1 MGMSAAKQPAGR
13 KRVTTTLR
21 PEQRQLGFVDRVSE
35 TQIIGWALDLDR
47 PKTPVRL
54 AVSVDGQVVD
64 TLACDQKREDLAGS
78 GLPNDHAGFIYDIP
92 RRFYDGAQ
100 HTIALRFYTG
110 TPVLF
115 TNRLGQSVAEWHFAH
130 TRRAIY
136 QGFVDGLT
144 EGGALN
150 GWLFR
155 SDTETGARIGGN
167 RLLVLIDGN
176 LASEIV
182 ADQFRPDVGGAHRC
196 DPHCG
201 FSYIPPAKYRSGKAF
216 RFRFLVANDRTELLN
231 SPLDATF
238 LPNDAA
244 GTLHELLD
252 LADDLATQ
260 TWQMKQR
267 LKALLQVDEMSL
279 TQYAQWAK
287 FYFERLSARVAA
299 ARTEAAGPL
308 VSIVCPTWRPNLPH
322 FIAAVQSVQ
331 AQSYTNWE
339 LIVVDDA
346 SGDATLKAW
355 ITDVAKADR
364 RIRLVTRR
372 RNGGIGAA
380 TNTAIDQA
388 RGEYVAFFDHDDLL
402 VDVAIEA
409 MMQAAQTSG
418 ARLLY
423 SDEDKID
430 ERGNLSEPHLK
441 SDWNYRLLLGSNFV
455 CHLLVMRRD
464 LLRQIGPLSTAH
476 DGAQDHELLL
486 RAAEMLTG
494 DEICHVPE
502 ILYHWRKT
510 PGSTAQSTDAK
521 GHAAAAGVAAV
532 EAHLRRRGLAAEV
545 SALTGMTAY
554 RVRWQRSEEP
564 LVAIIIPYR
573 DQVDVTLR
581 CLRAILSLTAYRNYE
596 IVLVDNWSQ
605 STGARDFAADVSNIA
620 QVRVLRVPEP
630 FNFSRLNNL
639 AVREVPADYYM
650 FMNNDL
656 FVTESD
662 WLRVLVDEALSGE
675 HVGAVGGKF
684 VYADATVQHGGVIV
698 GVGGV
703 AEHAHRGLAQDAP
716 GYMARALL
724 AQELSAVTAA
734 GMLCDARA
742 FAEVGGFDETDLLV
756 AFNDVDLC
764 LKLRAAGWRVIWTP
778 EFIAEHH
785 ESISRGDDND
795 PAHRRRF
802 YHENQTMHERWADVI
817 ARDPHY
823 NQNFSRR
830 SGIFRILAAEP
841 EGRP

>member
-1 MGMSAAKQPAGR
+1 
-13 KRVTTTLR
+13 
-21 PEQRQLGFVDRVSE
+21 
-35 TQIIGWALDLDR
+35 
-47 PKTPVRL
+47 
-54 AVSVDGQVVD
+54 
-64 TLACDQKREDLAGS
+64 
-78 GLPNDHAGFIYDIP
+78 
-92 RRFYDGAQ
+92 
-100 HTIALRFYTG
+100 
-110 TPVLF
+110 
-115 TNRLGQSVAEWHFAH
+115 
-130 TRRAIY
+130 
-136 QGFVDGLT
+136 
-144 EGGALN
+144 
-150 GWLFR
+150 
-155 SDTETGARIGGN
+155 
-167 RLLVLIDGN
+167 
-176 LASEIV
+176 
-182 ADQFRPDVGGAHRC
+182 
-196 DPHCG
+196 
-201 FSYIPPAKYRSGKAF
+201 
-216 RFRFLVANDRTELLN
+216 
-231 SPLDATF
+231 
-238 LPNDAA
+238 
-244 GTLHELLD
+244 
-252 LADDLATQ
+252 
-260 TWQMKQR
+260 
-267 LKALLQVDEMSL
+267 
-279 TQYAQWAK
+279 
-287 FYFERLSARVAA
+287 
-299 ARTEAAGPL
+299 
-308 VSIVCPTWRPNLPH
+308 
-322 FIAAVQSVQ
+322 
-331 AQSYTNWE
+331 
-339 LIVVDDA
+339 
-346 SGDATLKAW
+346 
-355 ITDVAKADR
+355 
-364 RIRLVTRR
+364 
-372 RNGGIGAA
+372 
-380 TNTAIDQA
+380 
-388 RGEYVAFFDHDDLL
+388 
-402 VDVAIEA
+402 